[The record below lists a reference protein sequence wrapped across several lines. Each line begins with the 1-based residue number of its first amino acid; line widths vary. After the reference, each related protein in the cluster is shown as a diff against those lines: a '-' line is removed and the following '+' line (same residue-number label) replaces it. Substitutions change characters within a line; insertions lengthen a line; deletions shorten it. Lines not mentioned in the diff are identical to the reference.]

1 MEDAANYDQ
10 LAKVYG
16 FAPTPQ
22 CVEWLTQLVAR
33 QDLDLEEI
41 ARVINKD
48 PSLKARLLRIAN
60 PRAESEEDYT
70 VDTVEGALM
79 RNGVGCALLVAMTTP
94 LALALISTFRTM
106 LSTKLETFNRPKSL
120 LLGTEH
126 MLGTIGFVGKATG
139 RIYLRLS
146 QASAVQIASGILG
159 IPANEL
165 GVDSR
170 EVYDAIGE
178 LLNIMTGG
186 FKSHLCDA
194 GLDCRL
200 QPPEVKH
207 TSDLQTPVIPGGGL
221 ERMAFRTGQISLF
234 VDVTVNPWN
243 QD

>member
-1 MEDAANYDQ
+1 MENAANYDQ
-10 LAKVYG
+10 LAKIYG

-33 QDLDLEEI
+33 QDLDLDEI

-60 PRAESEEDYT
+60 PRAESEDDYT

-79 RNGVGCALLVAMTTP
+79 RNGVGCALLLAMTTP
-94 LALALISTFRTM
+94 LALALVATFKTM
-106 LSTKLETFNRPKSL
+106 LSSKLETISRPKAL
-120 LLGTEH
+120 LLGEEH
-126 MLGTIGFVGKATG
+126 MLGTIGFEGKASG

-146 QASAVQIASGILG
+146 QAGAAQIASTILG
-159 IPANEL
+159 IPAKDL
-165 GVDSR
+165 GDSR
-170 EVYDAIGE
+170 EVYDAVGE
-178 LLNIMTGG
+178 LLNIITGG

-200 QPPEVKH
+200 QPPEVRR
-207 TSDLQTPVIPGGGL
+207 TSDLHTPVVPGGGL
-221 ERMAFRTGQISLF
+221 ERMAFRAGQITLF

-243 QD
+243 RT